1 MKGNSLKDEIKISR
15 MEGLQG
21 KSNWYKFKY
30 YVYYYKIP
38 VIVGIGVLVFLISLV
53 HSIVTA
59 KDTVLSVAL
68 LNANQEVDYSLFL
81 DEYFQTTDYDA
92 GKTEMRIDASYCFYD
107 NYSNYQNE
115 QRFFVA
121 TAAEQIDVVIGSK
134 EIFEKYADMGYFI
147 DLSKL
152 MDADTYSKYSDMA
165 HTTSLTEEYGGNT
178 EVSGLD
184 ITNWDCISKLK
195 WYEGSDE
202 PVYIGIVCESKN
214 KEQAI
219 DFINYLSGY

>member
-81 DEYFQTTDYDA
+81 DEYFQTADYDA

-219 DFINYLSGY
+219 DFINYLSEY

>member
-152 MDADTYSKYSDMA
+152 MDTDTYSKYSDMA

-219 DFINYLSGY
+219 DFINYLSEY

>member
-1 MKGNSLKDEIKISR
+1 

-152 MDADTYSKYSDMA
+152 MDTDTYSKYSDMA

-219 DFINYLSGY
+219 DFINYLSEY

>member
-59 KDTVLSVAL
+59 KETVLSVAL
-68 LNANQEVDYSLFL
+68 LNANQEVEYSLFM

-219 DFINYLSGY
+219 DFINYLSEY

>member
-68 LNANQEVDYSLFL
+68 LNANQEVEYSLFM

-219 DFINYLSGY
+219 DFINYRSGY

>member
-195 WYEGSDE
+195 WYEGGDE

-219 DFINYLSGY
+219 DFINYLSEY

>member
-38 VIVGIGVLVFLISLV
+38 VLVGIGVLVFLISLV

>member
-38 VIVGIGVLVFLISLV
+38 VIVGIGVLGFLISLV

-219 DFINYLSGY
+219 DFINYLSEY

>member
-68 LNANQEVDYSLFL
+68 LNANQEVDYSLFM

>member
-68 LNANQEVDYSLFL
+68 LNANQEVDYSLFM

-121 TAAEQIDVVIGSK
+121 TAAEQIDVVIASK

-219 DFINYLSGY
+219 DFINYLRGY

>member
-21 KSNWYKFKY
+21 KTNWYKFKY

-68 LNANQEVDYSLFL
+68 LNANQEVEYSLFM

-219 DFINYLSGY
+219 DFINYLRGY

>member
-68 LNANQEVDYSLFL
+68 LNANQEVDYSFFM

-92 GKTEMRIDASYCFYD
+92 RKTEMRIDASYCFYD

-152 MDADTYSKYSDMA
+152 MDADTYSKYSDRA

-219 DFINYLSGY
+219 DFINYLRGY

>member
-38 VIVGIGVLVFLISLV
+38 VLVGIGVLVFLISLV

-68 LNANQEVDYSLFL
+68 LNANQEVEYSLFM

-219 DFINYLSGY
+219 DFINYLRGY

>member
-121 TAAEQIDVVIGSK
+121 TAAEQIDVVIASK

-195 WYEGSDE
+195 WYEGGDE

-219 DFINYLSGY
+219 DFINYLRGY

>member
-68 LNANQEVDYSLFL
+68 LLSL
-81 DEYFQTTDYDA
+81 
-92 GKTEMRIDASYCFYD
+92 I
-107 NYSNYQNE
+107 
-115 QRFFVA
+115 
-121 TAAEQIDVVIGSK
+121 
-134 EIFEKYADMGYFI
+134 
-147 DLSKL
+147 
-152 MDADTYSKYSDMA
+152 
-165 HTTSLTEEYGGNT
+165 H
-178 EVSGLD
+178 
-184 ITNWDCISKLK
+184 IS
-195 WYEGSDE
+195 E
-202 PVYIGIVCESKN
+202 PTRPY
-214 KEQAI
+214 
-219 DFINYLSGY
+219 

>member
-152 MDADTYSKYSDMA
+152 MDTDTYSKYSDMA

>member
-38 VIVGIGVLVFLISLV
+38 VLVGIGVLVFLISLV

-68 LNANQEVDYSLFL
+68 LNANQEVEYSLFM

>member
-195 WYEGSDE
+195 WYEGGDE

-219 DFINYLSGY
+219 DFINYLRGY

>member
-1 MKGNSLKDEIKISR
+1 M
-15 MEGLQG
+15 
-21 KSNWYKFKY
+21 
-30 YVYYYKIP
+30 
-38 VIVGIGVLVFLISLV
+38 GIGVLVFLISLV

-152 MDADTYSKYSDMA
+152 MDADTYSKYSDRA

>member
-1 MKGNSLKDEIKISR
+1 M
-15 MEGLQG
+15 
-21 KSNWYKFKY
+21 
-30 YVYYYKIP
+30 
-38 VIVGIGVLVFLISLV
+38 GIGVLVFLISLV

-152 MDADTYSKYSDMA
+152 MDTDTYSKYSDMA

>member
-68 LNANQEVDYSLFL
+68 LNANQEVEYSLFL

-219 DFINYLSGY
+219 DFINYRSGY

>member
-219 DFINYLSGY
+219 DFINYLRGY

>member
-1 MKGNSLKDEIKISR
+1 

-152 MDADTYSKYSDMA
+152 MDTDTYSKYSDMA

>member
-68 LNANQEVDYSLFL
+68 LNANQEVEYSLFL

-152 MDADTYSKYSDMA
+152 MDAYTYSKYSDRA

>member
-68 LNANQEVDYSLFL
+68 LNANQEVDYSPFM

-195 WYEGSDE
+195 WYEGGDE

-219 DFINYLSGY
+219 DFINYLSEY

>member
-68 LNANQEVDYSLFL
+68 LNANQEVEYSLFM

-152 MDADTYSKYSDMA
+152 MDTDTYSKYSDMA

>member
-68 LNANQEVDYSLFL
+68 LNANQEVDYSLFM

-219 DFINYLSGY
+219 DFINYLRGY